1 MAIEINLEKA
11 RTIMVQ
17 GTASHSGKT
26 IMVTAICRILRDM
39 GLKVAPFKAQ
49 NMALNA
55 FVTDDG
61 GEIGVAQALQARAAG
76 IAPTVDLNPVLLKPT
91 GDSVS
96 QVIIHGRVHASMGA
110 VEYHAFKARAMG
122 FVMESFTR
130 LADEYDVVVLE
141 GAGSPAEINLREND
155 IANMGV
161 AALTKSPVVLVGDID
176 RGGVFAS
183 IVGTLELLEP
193 HERARIKAFIINK
206 FRGERALLQPGID
219 FLTKRTG
226 IETLGVIPYLERMG
240 LPDEDGVALEKALR
254 GMGDGREDT
263 AESAENKLRI
273 VVLRLPRISNFTDFD
288 PFREEPAVCL
298 EFVAEPAALKGAD
311 MVIVPGSKNTQ
322 EDLFWLRSRGFE
334 KALNACRA
342 GGKIIVGI
350 CGGFQMLGRSIRDPL
365 GMESASACSK
375 GLGLL
380 DIDSTLCSDKS
391 TFNVEAVPAT
401 PIFGESAVIK
411 GFEIHTGQS
420 SASKRPLFRITKRGG
435 VSVDISDGA
444 LTGDGLVWGTY
455 IHGIFHNET
464 LRQNLL
470 ARLAEKKGLRPSTD
484 SIPYELRVEQNLDS
498 LARSVG
504 EALDMEGLLKIIGI
518 N

>member
-1 MAIEINLEKA
+1 
-11 RTIMVQ
+11 MVQ

-26 IMVTAICRILRDM
+26 IMVAAICRILRDM

-55 FVTDDG
+55 FVTGEG

-76 IAPTVDLNPVLLKPT
+76 IMPSVDLNPVLLKPT

-96 QVIIHGRVHASMGA
+96 QVIIHGRVHASMSA
-110 VEYHAFKARAMG
+110 VEYHAFKARAAG

-130 LADEYDVVVLE
+130 LAHEYDVVVLE

-161 AALTKSPVVLVGDID
+161 ASMTDSPVVLVGDID

-193 HERARIKAFIINK
+193 DERARIKAFIINK
-206 FRGERALLQPGID
+206 FRGDRTLLQPGID

-226 IETLGVIPYLERMG
+226 IETLGVIPYMEAMN
-240 LPDEDGVALEKALR
+240 LPDEDGVALERAMGKR
-254 GMGDGREDT
+254 GGMGEKGRVGEG
-263 AESAENKLRI
+263 LRI

-288 PFREEPAVCL
+288 PLQDEPSLSL
-298 EFVAEPAALKGAD
+298 EFAAEPAALKGAD

-322 EDLFWLRSRGFE
+322 GDLLWLRECGFDE
-334 KALNACRA
+334 ALGRYRA
-342 GGKIIVGI
+342 SGGTIAGI
-350 CGGFQMLGRSIRDPL
+350 CGGFQILGSAIKDPL
-365 GMESASACSK
+365 GMESVSPCSE

-380 DIDSTLCSDKS
+380 DIETTLCRDKT
-391 TFNVEAVPAT
+391 TFNVEATGIT
-401 PIFGESAVIK
+401 PVFKGPTLPIK

-420 SASKRPLFRITKRGG
+420 SPSERPLFKITKRGG
-435 VSVDISDGA
+435 RAVDISDGA
-444 LTGDGLVWGTY
+444 VTEDGLVWGTY
-455 IHGIFHNET
+455 IHGIFHNDA
-464 LRQNLL
+464 LRGALVAHL
-470 ARLAEKKGLRPSTD
+470 AGRRGMRPPLGTVPYEARL
-484 SIPYELRVEQNLDS
+484 EQNLDA
-498 LARSVG
+498 LARSVRG
-504 EALDMEGLLKIIGI
+504 AMDMPRLLKIIGI